1 MCRLFHQHH
10 PKGDILTP
18 KPTILTQKNCCR
30 TPNNHQQPKK
40 KQVVLNLL
48 ESKEDAKHLH
58 LPASPCPQHSL
69 TQRPRP
75 GLAAPSP
82 SPLHL
87 VSGAS
92 MAPRPILH
100 EKFWETVGKP
110 GQVDGKIGENQNQLN
125 HKKCHARV
133 SRGLMENGNVSPIN
147 TEKSVL

>member
-1 MCRLFHQHH
+1 VCHLFHQHH
-10 PKGDILTP
+10 PKGDILTL
-18 KPTILTQKNCCR
+18 KPTILTQK
-30 TPNNHQQPKK
+30 TAVELPTTINNPKK
-40 KQVVLNLL
+40 KQVMLNLL

-58 LPASPCPQHSL
+58 PPASPCPQHSL

-110 GQVDGKIGENQNQLN
+110 GQVDGKIGENQNQ
-125 HKKCHARV
+125 
-133 SRGLMENGNVSPIN
+133 P
-147 TEKSVL
+147 

>member
-1 MCRLFHQHH
+1 VCRLFHQHH

-110 GQVDGKIGENQNQLN
+110 GQVDGKLGKI
-125 HKKCHARV
+125 K
-133 SRGLMENGNVSPIN
+133 IN
-147 TEKSVL
+147 STIRNATQEYPEV